1 MKTIQKG
8 FSAVEILITVLV
20 IALLGTGFFFVSQ
33 RQDKKNK
40 DAAEVQ
46 KVTYVS
52 ASDTANSFTF
62 SYPSNWE
69 MQPYEEWGIGGDN
82 LTEEQM
88 KEPDWTKVS
97 RPISL
102 QLIGNDKVTIDIT
115 MNEYGVNWSSFEEV
129 KTMVAEDYFAKTL
142 FEGTREDGHEALFTR
157 VDYLGPPDAKVESF
171 TDHRYYF
178 NNDKYVL
185 SIDFREKYH
194 HDWPDDEMGPDID
207 NSPYLKDFEYIANSV
222 KFTR

>member
-8 FSAVEILITVLV
+8 FSVVEMLIAILV
-20 IALLGTGFFFVSQ
+20 IALLGAGFVFVSQ
-33 RQDKKNK
+33 RQNK
-40 DAAEVQ
+40 ESGDDSAIQ
-46 KVTYVS
+46 NVTY
-52 ASDTANSFTF
+52 AEATDTAKSFTF

-69 MQPYEEWGIGGDN
+69 MQPYDEWAIGGDN

-97 RPISL
+97 RPIGL
-102 QLIGNDKVTIDIT
+102 QLVGNDKVTIGIT
-115 MNEYGVNWSSFEEV
+115 MNEYGDYWTSYEDV
-129 KTMVAEDYFAKTL
+129 KAKVAEDYFAKTL

-178 NNDKYVL
+178 DNDKYVL

-194 HDWPDDEMGPDID
+194 HDWPDNETGPDID
-207 NSPYLKDFEYIANSV
+207 NSAYLQDFEYIAKSV
-222 KFTR
+222 KFTK

>member
-1 MKTIQKG
+1 MAVIVVG
-8 FSAVEILITVLV
+8 LFLSAFV
-20 IALLGTGFFFVSQ
+20 FVSQ
-33 RQDKKNK
+33 RQDKNKN
-40 DAAEVQ
+40 DTAEVQ
-46 KVTYVS
+46 KVTYVN
-52 ASDTANSFTF
+52 ATDTANSFTF

-97 RPISL
+97 RPIGL

-115 MNEYGVNWSSFEEV
+115 MNEYGDYWTSYEDV
-129 KTMVAEDYFAKTL
+129 KAKVAEDYFAKTL
-142 FEGTREDGHEALFTR
+142 FDGTREDGHKALFTR

-171 TDHRYYF
+171 TDHHYYF
-178 NNDKYVL
+178 NNDKSVL

-194 HDWPDDEMGPDID
+194 HDWPDEETGPDID
-207 NSPYLKDFEYIANSV
+207 NSAYLQDFEYIAKSV
-222 KFTR
+222 KFTK